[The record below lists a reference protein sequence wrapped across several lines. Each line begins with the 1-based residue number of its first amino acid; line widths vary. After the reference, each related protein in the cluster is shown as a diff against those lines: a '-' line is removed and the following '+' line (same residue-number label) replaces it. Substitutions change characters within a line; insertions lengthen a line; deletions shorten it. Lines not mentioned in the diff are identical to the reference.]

1 MGTRVEGPD
10 GERVYGV
17 GEVNRMADALLQDL
31 VVWVEGEVSNFRAYP
46 NYAFFSLCEEDASL
60 PCVIF
65 GEALQDVDC
74 EMREGAMVLARGR
87 LGIYVRRG
95 QYRMNVYHVQEAGEG
110 RLRREFFR
118 LLRRL
123 AREGLFD
130 EALKRP
136 LPAYPDRVGL
146 ITSLEGAAIRDVV
159 YNLSRRYPCC
169 RLVVRGVRVQG
180 DEAVHDIVK
189 ALALFNRAYPVDVII
204 LARGGGSL
212 EDLQPFNSE
221 EVVRAIRASSVP
233 VITGVGHEPDLTL
246 ADLAADF
253 RASTPTGAAE
263 AAVPSSVEVLSVLRG
278 KELALREG
286 IRGALH
292 EMEKRVLS
300 LEGRRPFIDRELLLG
315 QARQRL
321 AEAEVA
327 LINQVRAFL
336 HEGVSRLDRH
346 ERSLTLFPREYRD
359 LPRRVEGE
367 ASKLMSTFRSW
378 YRAKEGEPGLRGKE
392 LKSRMEALLA
402 AGEGRERLLSSR
414 LHALSPLA
422 VLSRGYAI
430 VTRAGERR
438 PLLSSMEAEI
448 GQLLHVRLHRGGLRC
463 EVRERDVPAREGLS
477 AGAEGA

>member
-1 MGTRVEGPD
+1 MAGPD

-17 GEVNRMADALLQDL
+17 GEVNRMADACLQDL
-31 VVWVEGEVSNFRAYP
+31 VLWVEGEVSDFRAYP
-46 NYAFFSLCEEDASL
+46 NYAFFSLREEDAVL

-65 GEALQDVDC
+65 GDALRDADC

-95 QYRMNVYHVQEAGEG
+95 QYRMNVYQLQEAGEG

-130 EALKRP
+130 ETLKRP

-146 ITSLEGAAIRDVV
+146 VTSLEGAAVRDVV
-159 YNLSRRYPCC
+159 HNLARRYPCC

-180 DEAVHDIVK
+180 DEAVGDIVA
-189 ALALFNRAYPVDVII
+189 ALALFNQACPVDVII

-212 EDLQPFNSE
+212 EDLHPFNSE
-221 EVVRAIRASSVP
+221 EVVRAIRASSIP

-263 AAVPSSVEVLSVLRG
+263 AAVPSSAEVLSLLRG

-286 IRGALH
+286 MRRTLH
-292 EMEKRVLS
+292 ETEKRLLS
-300 LEGRRPFIDRELLLG
+300 LEGRRPYLDREVLLG
-315 QARQRL
+315 QAYQRL

-327 LINQVRAFL
+327 LVNQVCAFL
-336 HEGVSRLDRH
+336 GRGSDLLDGHVRA
-346 ERSLTLFPREYRD
+346 LALFPREYRD
-359 LPRRVEGE
+359 LPRRIAGGKSQLLS
-367 ASKLMSTFRSW
+367 AFRSW
-378 YRAKEGEPGLRGKE
+378 YRWKEGEPALRGEE
-392 LKSRMEALLA
+392 LRSRMEALLA
-402 AGEGRERLLSSR
+402 AGETRTRLLSSR

-430 VTRAGERR
+430 VTRAGERK
-438 PLLSSMEAEI
+438 PLLSSAEAEI
-448 GQLLHVRLHRGGLRC
+448 GQLLRVRLHRGGLRC
-463 EVRERDVPAREGLS
+463 EVREREEPAREGPS
-477 AGAEGA
+477 PEAE